1 MGTCEMCGLPPTTK
15 VQSPDKT
22 IGLKP
27 EVGVMA
33 RILNLCETGR
43 YEELNTPWNVLD
55 SEIPGKPGV
64 TYLDTSD
71 GLGFLGWISTLSEVR
86 VDHRSTEYLES
97 AMYGRHKKIEQDY
110 IVKLRSQLFDLC
122 GKVSKP
128 QLPPIQLIPASGPK
142 ERVLKRDV
150 PLNSLK
156 DLVKTA
162 IVLADLRRSDS
173 HDSLWCSWFDQQPEH
188 QILTKAEH
196 KLFRQGIT
204 EDDLRLEMATV
215 RSRAGRVSF

>member
-1 MGTCEMCGLPPTTK
+1 MGRK
-15 VQSPDKT
+15 
-22 IGLKP
+22 
-27 EVGVMA
+27 
-33 RILNLCETGR
+33 
-43 YEELNTPWNVLD
+43 
-55 SEIPGKPGV
+55 
-64 TYLDTSD
+64 
-71 GLGFLGWISTLSEVR
+71 
-86 VDHRSTEYLES
+86 
-97 AMYGRHKKIEQDY
+97 
-110 IVKLRSQLFDLC
+110 QLFDLC

-128 QLPPIQLIPASGPK
+128 QLPPVGRVFGAPK
-142 ERVLKRDV
+142 ERVRILKRGA
-150 PLNSLK
+150 PLDSLK

-162 IVLADLRRSDS
+162 ILLADLRRPDS